1 MKALGICSLP
11 VKIVA
16 ASGSE
21 EVHFDFT
28 VVEGLTHDCI
38 FGWDFLKAHRV
49 VMECSDVTGQVK
61 LRLKKPV
68 RVPPRS
74 ISCLC
79 VRTDAELS
87 TDSDYVLTGQRSD
100 RIEITD
106 ALIRPYSSREIPLYV
121 RNRSD
126 RFVTL
131 HRRDVIGY
139 LQPTDGA
146 DITLPR
152 DTGTPETAETNA
164 VSASDGQFLGMESED
179 ILARFQVG
187 EEIKGSNREKVA
199 SLLQSFPD
207 VFSQN
212 YTDIGCYAGGDVDL
226 EFEPGTRPRF
236 SKPYPVPWAKEK
248 VLEEQL
254 NALQAGGVIA
264 VGEPSDWNSPVI
276 LVPKGKSAELR
287 IVQDMREI
295 NRSLLP
301 KKFVLPSIDDF
312 LQSLHG
318 WKIASSLDI
327 KHAFW
332 NLKLS
337 KESQKVCAFYALGKT
352 YYPQR
357 MPMGCAQS
365 SYFLHVAMHH
375 VLGDIP
381 GVSIYAD
388 DVLLTSADVDS
399 HLKLIHTVLDRLSQA
414 GLKSAP
420 NKCRIGMKKL
430 SYLGHL
436 ITPEGVSI
444 DPERVKCIQE
454 LQSPATVK
462 EAKRVYGFFAWF
474 RKFIP
479 SFSSISA
486 PLIRLANSDSFYWDA
501 ELETAFLSLRECL
514 LSGRVLAYP
523 SRDDP
528 FILYTDSSTVGSG
541 QVLCQLQGGAEK
553 VIAFNGSKYNKTQS
567 KWTIYELELF
577 SFITGLKKFYK
588 YLAGADFTWVCDCKS
603 ALKILK
609 NDSDVNPRIVRWRTY
624 VSQFR
629 FQTEHRSAATMQHVD
644 MLSRIPENQSGLP
657 QGCES
662 SDGDDVDSSLKGR
675 REPIPSQPM
684 LVCAA
689 VVPNTLRS
697 RAVRVPSGYRSRAAG
712 VPSGPPGT

>member
-1 MKALGICSLP
+1 MPKRVRGQAHQVLGLVSLPVTRASVNGFIVSDCLLDSGSQKSLIDSHLLKMIAPQAQLKPATALISASGHRMKALGICSLP

-38 FGWDFLKAHRV
+38 FGWDFLKAHRM

-332 NLKLS
+332 NLN
-337 KESQKVCAFYALGKT
+337 C
-352 YYPQR
+352 P
-357 MPMGCAQS
+357 
-365 SYFLHVAMHH
+365 
-375 VLGDIP
+375 
-381 GVSIYAD
+381 
-388 DVLLTSADVDS
+388 
-399 HLKLIHTVLDRLSQA
+399 
-414 GLKSAP
+414 KS
-420 NKCRIGMKKL
+420 R
-430 SYLGHL
+430 
-436 ITPEGVSI
+436 
-444 DPERVKCIQE
+444 
-454 LQSPATVK
+454 
-462 EAKRVYGFFAWF
+462 KR
-474 RKFIP
+474 
-479 SFSSISA
+479 
-486 PLIRLANSDSFYWDA
+486 
-501 ELETAFLSLRECL
+501 
-514 LSGRVLAYP
+514 
-523 SRDDP
+523 
-528 FILYTDSSTVGSG
+528 
-541 QVLCQLQGGAEK
+541 
-553 VIAFNGSKYNKTQS
+553 
-567 KWTIYELELF
+567 
-577 SFITGLKKFYK
+577 
-588 YLAGADFTWVCDCKS
+588 S
-603 ALKILK
+603 ALFMPWGRHITHKEC
-609 NDSDVNPRIVRWRTY
+609 RWG
-624 VSQFR
+624 V
-629 FQTEHRSAATMQHVD
+629 
-644 MLSRIPENQSGLP
+644 
-657 QGCES
+657 
-662 SDGDDVDSSLKGR
+662 
-675 REPIPSQPM
+675 
-684 LVCAA
+684 
-689 VVPNTLRS
+689 RS
-697 RAVRVPSGYRSRAAG
+697 RHTSFM
-712 VPSGPPGT
+712 